1 MKISSAMK
9 SVAVRAVV
17 ASVLAAAASVA
28 QATLV
33 FAINE
38 GVAYRV
44 PSDEIRTRYTGM
56 AADLSRL
63 LKQPV
68 VIEPISAYPTLRKGL
83 ADKAYDI
90 AMVHSAHL
98 SIEAMKKSGYKLV
111 AVTKGYQDYTASFLV
126 KAASPLK
133 SLADL
138 KGRKL
143 GAPDE
148 DSITSWMVRA
158 TLRDALGAADQVT
171 YLYTRY
177 QDAVPFFVENNFTP
191 SGATAAGSVIKG
203 WQAGGG
209 KVLAKSRPV
218 PIKHIIASPNMAPDQ
233 VEKLR
238 DYLLALDSTDEGRKK
253 LEPTKYTGFAKY
265 DDAAMMAIGTWLGL

>member
-1 MKISSAMK
+1 MKF
-9 SVAVRAVV
+9 VWVRGAL
-17 ASVLAAAASVA
+17 AALLAAAASVA
-28 QATLV
+28 QANLV

-38 GVAYRV
+38 GVTYRV
-44 PSDEIRTRYTGM
+44 PSDEIRAKYALI
-56 AADLSRL
+56 AADLGKL

-68 VIEPISAYPTLRKGL
+68 SIEPVGAYPMLRKGL
-83 ADKAYDI
+83 AEKAYDI
-90 AMVHSAHL
+90 AMVHPAHL

-111 AVTKGYQDYTASFLV
+111 VVTKGFQEYTANFLV
-126 KAASPLK
+126 KANSPLK

-138 KGRKL
+138 KGAKL

-158 TLRDALGAADQVT
+158 TLRDALGGANQVT

-191 SGATAAGSVIKG
+191 AGATAAGGVIRA

-218 PIKHIIASPNMAPDQ
+218 PIKHIIASPNLTPDQ
-233 VEKLR
+233 VDKLR
-238 DYLLALDSTDEGRKK
+238 DYLLALDTTDEGRKK
-253 LEPTKYTGFAKY
+253 LEPTKYSGYARY
-265 DDAAMMAIGTWLGL
+265 DEAAMLAIGAWLGL